1 MLRSNLDP
9 TIAIGGSQTSRPR
22 GTPDLILATQSDLTV
37 IRPSSPPNPSAT
49 APATYV
55 GGPPARDFPPITDSN
70 PYPNVLRAIH
80 SLLNRV
86 RKILPSITRLLTLG
100 HDGRRARG
108 EDCAPMTNSGAT
120 LLRSAAAR
128 PHACSSWHDGSPK
141 HEFEDTT
148 SMRLTNL
155 KQATPMPSRS
165 LGYGHGCTYEWR

>member
-9 TIAIGGSQTSRPR
+9 TIAIGGSRASRPR
-22 GTPDLILATQSDLTV
+22 GSPDLILATQSDLTV

-55 GGPPARDFPPITDSN
+55 GGPPARDFPLITDSN
-70 PYPNVLRAIH
+70 PSPNVLRAIH
-80 SLLNRV
+80 NLLNQV

-100 HDGRRARG
+100 HDGRRAHG
-108 EDCAPMTNSGAT
+108 EDCGSVTNSGAP

-128 PHACSSWHDGSPK
+128 PPARSSWHGGSPE
-141 HEFEDTT
+141 HEFEETT
-148 SMRLTNL
+148 STRITNL

-165 LGYGHGCTYEWR
+165 LGYGRGCVDEWR